1 MKKEDREKLEEIEV
15 LLSQLQKNFVTT
27 YKEIHTILET
37 ISLEAD
43 MEEIED
49 MDEEEELEEELLNHM
64 EEIFGQED

>member
-1 MKKEDREKLEEIEV
+1 MKREDQEKLEQIEM

-37 ISLEAD
+37 ISQEAD
-43 MEEIED
+43 MEEARDTE
-49 MDEEEELEEELLNHM
+49 EEEELEEELLNHM